1 MTSLVMAD
9 TIGGFHEREIS
20 NQISR
25 KQPDKVSS
33 RTRIDE
39 HWQVFLRLCLPLFDT
54 SYHPSTKDEIIIN
67 SQKKRFISSYLE
79 SKGQTE
85 VCSMGKWL
93 GYMVELYHDGQ
104 WYNIDQWHR
113 HANGQL
119 RHHFLYTAP
128 ERDILSSAHDELA
141 LSRERICFSDL
152 AAETQD
158 IICAENPAFERSTFD
173 SWDFFIWG
181 SFSDLETLLQ
191 KLAAKENDKC
201 ISKDL
206 LETLIFMIRNQ
217 VQIFQQTIPYS
228 VADRS
233 SEMPIRIIICEL

>member
-1 MTSLVMAD
+1 MKEKYQIRSQGSNLTKYLAEQESMNTGRSFFGCD
-9 TIGGFHEREIS
+9 FH
-20 NQISR
+20 
-25 KQPDKVSS
+25 
-33 RTRIDE
+33 
-39 HWQVFLRLCLPLFDT
+39 FFDT
-54 SYHPSTKDEIIIN
+54 SYHPTTKDEIIIN
-67 SQKKRFISSYLE
+67 SQKKGFISSYLK

-113 HANGQL
+113 HANGEL
-119 RHHFLYTAP
+119 RHRYLYTAP
-128 ERDILSSAHDELA
+128 ERDIFSSAHDELA
-141 LSRERICFSDL
+141 LSKERIYFSDL

-181 SFSDLETLLQ
+181 NLSDLEMLLQ
-191 KLAAKENDKC
+191 KPVENENDGY

-206 LETLIFMIRNQ
+206 LKGLLVRIQDQI
-217 VQIFQQTIPYS
+217 QIFRQTIPYF
-228 VADRS
+228 VTDRS

>member
-1 MTSLVMAD
+1 MKEEYQIESQKNNTAQYPAEQEPMNTGRPFFGCV
-9 TIGGFHEREIS
+9 FH
-20 NQISR
+20 
-25 KQPDKVSS
+25 
-33 RTRIDE
+33 
-39 HWQVFLRLCLPLFDT
+39 FFDT
-54 SYHPSTKDEIIIN
+54 SYHPTTKDEIIIN
-67 SQKKRFISSYLE
+67 SQKKRLISSHLK
-79 SKGQTE
+79 SKGKTE

-104 WYNIDQWHR
+104 WFNIDQWHR

-119 RHHFLYTAP
+119 RHHFLYAAP

-141 LSRERICFSDL
+141 LSKERICFSDL

-181 SFSDLETLLQ
+181 NYSDLAALLQ
-191 KLAAKENDKC
+191 KIAEKENDKC
-201 ISKDL
+201 ASKSL
-206 LETLIFMIRNQ
+206 LKTLNFKIQDQ
-217 VQIFQQTIPYS
+217 VQIFQHTIPYS

-233 SEMPIRIIICEL
+233 SEMPIRIIVCEL

>member
-1 MTSLVMAD
+1 MKEESQKNNTAQYPAEQEPMNTGRSFFGCV
-9 TIGGFHEREIS
+9 FH
-20 NQISR
+20 
-25 KQPDKVSS
+25 
-33 RTRIDE
+33 
-39 HWQVFLRLCLPLFDT
+39 FFDT
-54 SYHPSTKDEIIIN
+54 SYHPTTKDEIIIN
-67 SQKKRFISSYLE
+67 SQKKRLISSYLE

-104 WYNIDQWHR
+104 WFNIDQWYR

-119 RHHFLYTAP
+119 RHHFLYAAP

-141 LSRERICFSDL
+141 LSKERICFSDL

-181 SFSDLETLLQ
+181 NLSDLEMLFQ
-191 KLAAKENDKC
+191 KPVENENDGY

-206 LETLIFMIRNQ
+206 LKGLLVRIQDQI
-217 VQIFQQTIPYS
+217 QIFRQTIPYF
-228 VADRS
+228 VTDRS
-233 SEMPIRIIICEL
+233 SEMPIRIIVCEL

>member
-1 MTSLVMAD
+1 MS
-9 TIGGFHEREIS
+9 
-20 NQISR
+20 
-25 KQPDKVSS
+25 
-33 RTRIDE
+33 
-39 HWQVFLRLCLPLFDT
+39 
-54 SYHPSTKDEIIIN
+54 
-67 SQKKRFISSYLE
+67 
-79 SKGQTE
+79 
-85 VCSMGKWL
+85 KWL

-104 WYNIDQWHR
+104 WFNIDQWHR

-119 RHHFLYTAP
+119 RHHFLYAAP

-141 LSRERICFSDL
+141 LSKERICFSDL

-201 ISKDL
+201 VSKNL
-206 LETLIFMIRNQ
+206 LKSLNFKIRNQ
-217 VQIFQQTIPYS
+217 VQIFQQTIPYPT
-228 VADRS
+228 ADWP

>member
-1 MTSLVMAD
+1 MKEESQKNNTAQYPAEQEPMNTGRSFFGCV
-9 TIGGFHEREIS
+9 FH
-20 NQISR
+20 
-25 KQPDKVSS
+25 
-33 RTRIDE
+33 
-39 HWQVFLRLCLPLFDT
+39 FFDT
-54 SYHPSTKDEIIIN
+54 SYHPTTKDEIII
-67 SQKKRFISSYLE
+67 SSHKKRFISSHLIK

-85 VCSMGKWL
+85 VCSMSKRL

-104 WYNIDQWHR
+104 WFNIDQWHR

-119 RHHFLYTAP
+119 RHHFLYAAP

-141 LSRERICFSDL
+141 LSKERICFSGL

-181 SFSDLETLLQ
+181 NLADLEMLLQ
-191 KLAAKENDKC
+191 KSVENENDGY

-206 LETLIFMIRNQ
+206 LKGLLVRIQDQI
-217 VQIFQQTIPYS
+217 QIFRQTIPYF
-228 VADRS
+228 VTDRS

>member
-1 MTSLVMAD
+1 MMSWLLV
-9 TIGGFHEREIS
+9 
-20 NQISR
+20 
-25 KQPDKVSS
+25 
-33 RTRIDE
+33 
-39 HWQVFLRLCLPLFDT
+39 
-54 SYHPSTKDEIIIN
+54 
-67 SQKKRFISSYLE
+67 
-79 SKGQTE
+79 
-85 VCSMGKWL
+85 
-93 GYMVELYHDGQ
+93 
-104 WYNIDQWHR
+104 
-113 HANGQL
+113 
-119 RHHFLYTAP
+119 
-128 ERDILSSAHDELA
+128 
-141 LSRERICFSDL
+141 ERICFSDL

>member
-1 MTSLVMAD
+1 MKEESQKNNTAQYPAEQEPMNTGRSFFGCV
-9 TIGGFHEREIS
+9 FH
-20 NQISR
+20 
-25 KQPDKVSS
+25 
-33 RTRIDE
+33 
-39 HWQVFLRLCLPLFDT
+39 FFDT
-54 SYHPSTKDEIIIN
+54 SYHPTTKDEIIIN
-67 SQKKRFISSYLE
+67 SQKKRLISSYLE

-113 HANGQL
+113 HANGEL
-119 RHHFLYTAP
+119 RHRYLYTAP
-128 ERDILSSAHDELA
+128 ERDIFSSAHDELA
-141 LSRERICFSDL
+141 LSKERICFSDL

-181 SFSDLETLLQ
+181 NLSDLEMLLQ
-191 KLAAKENDKC
+191 KSVENENDGY

-206 LETLIFMIRNQ
+206 LKGLLVRIQDQI
-217 VQIFQQTIPYS
+217 QIFRQTIPY
-228 VADRS
+228 VVTDRS

>member
-1 MTSLVMAD
+1 MKEESQKNNTAQYPAEQEPMNTGRSFFGCV
-9 TIGGFHEREIS
+9 FH
-20 NQISR
+20 
-25 KQPDKVSS
+25 
-33 RTRIDE
+33 
-39 HWQVFLRLCLPLFDT
+39 FFDT
-54 SYHPSTKDEIIIN
+54 SYHPTTKDEIIIS
-67 SQKKRFISSYLE
+67 SQKKRFISSHLK

-104 WYNIDQWHR
+104 WFNIDQWHR
-113 HANGQL
+113 HANGEL
-119 RHHFLYTAP
+119 RHRYLYTAP
-128 ERDILSSAHDELA
+128 ERDIFSSAHDELA
-141 LSRERICFSDL
+141 LSKERICFSDL

-181 SFSDLETLLQ
+181 NLSDLEMLLQ
-191 KLAAKENDKC
+191 KPVENENDGY

-206 LETLIFMIRNQ
+206 LKGLLVRIQDQI
-217 VQIFQQTIPYS
+217 QIFRQTIPYF
-228 VADRS
+228 VTDRS